1 MRIRFQ
7 TNPIIIIMT
16 DSIAYDYVKLVLEEE
31 FLRAYLRF
39 SNNGILHY
47 ELTNILEVC
56 APLILGL
63 DEDDRFLKYEVI
75 GTIANYLQEV

>member
-1 MRIRFQ
+1 
-7 TNPIIIIMT
+7 MT

-31 FLRAYLRF
+31 FFRAYLRF
-39 SNNGILHY
+39 SNHGILHY

-56 APLILGL
+56 GPLIKGL